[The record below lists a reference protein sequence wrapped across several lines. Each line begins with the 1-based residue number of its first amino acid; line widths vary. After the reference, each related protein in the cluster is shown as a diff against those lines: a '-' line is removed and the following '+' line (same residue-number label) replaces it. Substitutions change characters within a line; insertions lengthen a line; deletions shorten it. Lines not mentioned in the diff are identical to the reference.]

1 MVKNPP
7 AIQEMQESQVGLGRS
22 PGEGHGNP
30 MVTMVTHGILS
41 GKNHMYG
48 GVWRSP

>member
-1 MVKNPP
+1 MGFPGGSVVKNPP
-7 AIQEMQESQVGLGRS
+7 AIQEMQETQVGLGRS

-41 GKNHMYG
+41 GKNHM
-48 GVWRSP
+48 